1 MARNKLRVD
10 VCLLF
15 LERFRKAGII
25 AHVTVASE
33 KNHVASGSF

>member
-25 AHVTVASE
+25 AHVTVLVVSVLE
-33 KNHVASGSF
+33 PE